1 MKQEDI
7 QSIVPLLPS
16 QQFILTSSLNSDS
29 DTYVQ
34 QLSFKVKKYS
44 WQEIEAALTKLIDE
58 YECFRSVILYE
69 GLKQPVFVSTK
80 NIFPKIDR
88 QNINFQDFNA
98 IKLKLRKTSFDFQ
111 KEPCIR
117 FDWFDCGEENV
128 FCITNHHILFDGW
141 GKQKILIDFVQFLE
155 NPAKTVNTKYNKN
168 WYDAYNKLDQKLAIS
183 QYEKYLLNLKEYAE
197 LNKH

>member
-44 WQEIEAALTKLIDE
+44 WPEIEAALTKLIDE

-88 QNINFQDFNA
+88 QRINFQDFNA

-111 KEPCIR
+111 
-117 FDWFDCGEENV
+117 EE
-128 FCITNHHILFDGW
+128 
-141 GKQKILIDFVQFLE
+141 
-155 NPAKTVNTKYNKN
+155 
-168 WYDAYNKLDQKLAIS
+168 
-183 QYEKYLLNLKEYAE
+183 
-197 LNKH
+197 